1 MAPSLRVARVDI
13 GGYRLPT
20 EELAGLDDLH
30 RELQTLIRR
39 HLPGVVASVLALPV
53 PNADGKTVDW
63 YSDLPGQPTRLTAL
77 PAARRAAMK
86 AKLEERLDAL
96 RRLADALPTRVK
108 GSESIAAL
116 LRAATRYPD
125 DSHVYVIG
133 DEPVL
138 TLWGFVL
145 VEEPRRGRS
154 NGPVLASASAPEPP
168 VRRRVRWGWAVA
180 VLLILGAGL
189 AAGGWLWLDRREADS
204 LATELQAA
212 LDTACAGPD
221 RLGALMLRIDRLD
234 PQRGGYAELRERI
247 AAERARCAAAES
259 LDREVI
265 AAEWDC
271 TRLVEIRQGL
281 AGVEG
286 EPPTPGPDLDREP
299 FAGIVARLDAR
310 VGVCE
315 TSARAAAALEGRLG
329 NCTALAELGVAIGL
343 PESKPVSEETSEAA
357 PDETPWRPVREQLD
371 LELARCAEADRLVVA
386 LDAAL
391 EADDGGCPALLKLD
405 RESAGLD
412 ATRAPLAALRE
423 RLDTELARCARAQ
436 TYRQKL
442 VDAQMDCA
450 ALRTLDRE
458 LTAED
463 AAREPLRAIR
473 GRLDEALLRCNTL
486 EKLEEAVGEGLKQP

>member
-39 HLPGVVASVLALPV
+39 HLPGVAASVLALPV
-53 PNADGKTVDW
+53 PCADGKTVDW

-77 PAARRAAMK
+77 PAVRRVAMK

-96 RRLADALPTRVK
+96 RRLSDALPTRVK

-145 VEEPRRGRS
+145 VEERGHGRS
-154 NGPVLASASAPEPP
+154 RGLALASAAAPEPP
-168 VRRRVRWGWAVA
+168 VRRRVRRGWALA
-180 VLLILGAGL
+180 VVLILGAAL
-189 AAGGWLWLDRREADS
+189 AGGGWLWLDRREADS
-204 LATELQAA
+204 LSAELQDA
-212 LDTACAGPD
+212 LDVACAGPD
-221 RLGALMLRIDRLD
+221 RLGALALRIDRVD
-234 PQRGGYAELRERI
+234 PQRKSYADLRERI
-247 AAERARCAAAES
+247 ATEQARCAAAES
-259 LDREVI
+259 FDHEVI
-265 AAEWDC
+265 AADWDC

-281 AGVEG
+281 AGSDG

-299 FAGIVARLDAR
+299 FAGSVARLDER
-310 VGVCE
+310 IGVCE
-315 TSARAAAALEGRLG
+315 TSAQAASELERRLG
-329 NCTALAELGVAIGL
+329 NCTALAELGVAVGL
-343 PESKPVSEETSEAA
+343 PESEPASEDA
-357 PDETPWRPVREQLD
+357 PDETPWRPVYERLD
-371 LELARCAEADRLVVA
+371 RELARCAEADRLVVA

-391 EADDGGCPALLKLD
+391 EAGDGGCSALPKLD

-412 ATRAPLAALRE
+412 STRAPLAALRE
-423 RLDTELARCARAQ
+423 RLDSELARCARAQ

-463 AAREPLRAIR
+463 AEREPLRAIR
-473 GRLDEALLRCNTL
+473 GRLDEALLRCDTL
-486 EKLEEAVGEGLKQP
+486 EKLETSVGEELKQP

>member
-20 EELAGLDDLH
+20 AELAGLDDLH

-39 HLPGVVASVLALPV
+39 HLPGVVASVFALPV
-53 PNADGKTVDW
+53 PCADGKTVDW
-63 YSDLPGQPTRLTAL
+63 YSDLPGQPARLTAL

-145 VEEPRRGRS
+145 VEESRRGRS
-154 NGPVLASASAPEPP
+154 TGPVMASASAPQQT
-168 VRRRVRWGWAVA
+168 VRRRGRWGWAVA
-180 VLLILGAGL
+180 LVLILGAGV
-189 AAGGWLWLDRREADS
+189 AGGGWFWLDRREADS
-204 LATELQAA
+204 LAAELQAA
-212 LDTACAGPD
+212 LDVACAGTD
-221 RLGALMLRIDRLD
+221 RLGALALRIDRLD
-234 PQRGGYAELRERI
+234 PQRNGYAELRERI
-247 AAERARCAAAES
+247 ATEQARCAAAES
-259 LDREVI
+259 LDREVV
-265 AAEWDC
+265 AADWDC
-271 TRLVEIRQGL
+271 ARLVEIRQGL

-315 TSARAAAALEGRLG
+315 ASARAAADLELRLG
-329 NCTALAELGVAIGL
+329 NCAALAELGAGIGL
-343 PESKPVSEETSEAA
+343 PASEPVSELASEAT
-357 PDETPWRPVREQLD
+357 PDQTPWRPVREQLAR
-371 LELARCAEADRLVVA
+371 ELARCVEADRLVVA
-386 LDAAL
+386 VDAAL
-391 EADDGGCPALLKLD
+391 GADDGGCADLLRLD

-412 ATRAPLAALRE
+412 ATRAPLAAVRE

-463 AAREPLRAIR
+463 AERAPLRAIR
-473 GRLDEALLRCNTL
+473 GRLDEALGRCDTL
-486 EKLEEAVGEGLKQP
+486 EKLEQAVGEGLKRP

>member
-39 HLPGVVASVLALPV
+39 HLPGVVASVFALPV
-53 PNADGKTVDW
+53 PCADGKTVDW
-63 YSDLPGQPTRLTAL
+63 YSDLTGQPMRLTAL
-77 PAARRAAMK
+77 PATRRAAMK

-133 DEPVL
+133 DEPVV

-145 VEEPRRGRS
+145 VEETRRGRS
-154 NGPVLASASAPEPP
+154 NGPVLASASSPEQP

-180 VLLILGAGL
+180 LLLILGAGF
-189 AAGGWLWLDRREADS
+189 AGGGWFWLDRREADS
-204 LATELQAA
+204 LDAELQAA
-212 LDTACAGPD
+212 LDSACSGPD
-221 RLGALMLRIDRLD
+221 RLGALALRIDRLD
-234 PQRGGYAELRERI
+234 PAGKGFADLRERI
-247 AAERARCAAAES
+247 AAEQSRCVLAES

-265 AAEWDC
+265 AADWDC

-281 AGVEG
+281 AGSDG
-286 EPPTPGPDLDREP
+286 EPPTPEPDLDREP

-310 VGVCE
+310 VDICE
-315 TSARAAAALEGRLG
+315 TSTQAAAELERRIG
-329 NCTALAELGVAIGL
+329 NCGALVELGDSLGL
-343 PESKPVSEETSEAA
+343 PESTPASEQTSEAA
-357 PDETPWRPVREQLD
+357 PDETLWRPVRARLAR
-371 LELARCAEADRLVVA
+371 ELARCAEADRLVVA

-463 AAREPLRAIR
+463 AEREPLRAIR
-473 GRLDEALLRCNTL
+473 GRLDEALLRCDTL
-486 EKLEEAVGEGLKQP
+486 EKREEAVGEGLKQP